1 MQDQNIEKVIP
12 PFEEVAESIL
22 KIAEAMKAIERTR
35 LSRETI
41 VTLIY
46 SESKVPKRDIRLVLS
61 NLNSFDRLWL
71 KPALA
76 VMPKEKK

>member
-1 MQDQNIEKVIP
+1 MQEQNIEKVIP

-22 KIAEAMKAIERTR
+22 KISEAMKAIERTR

-46 SESKVPKRDIRLVLS
+46 SESKVPKRDIRLVLN

-76 VMPKEKK
+76 VMPKAKK